1 MRKDRVEGVC
11 GGGGGGGGEWG
22 VDGGG
27 GRGWSTLGEWEG
39 GAKVEGVGVGWGGQ
53 NNAANVFSIMISC

>member
-1 MRKDRVEGVC
+1 MW
-11 GGGGGGGGEWG
+11 GGGGEWG

-27 GRGWSTLGEWEG
+27 GRGWSTLGEGEG
-39 GAKVEGVGVGWGGQ
+39 GAKVEGMGVGWGGGQ